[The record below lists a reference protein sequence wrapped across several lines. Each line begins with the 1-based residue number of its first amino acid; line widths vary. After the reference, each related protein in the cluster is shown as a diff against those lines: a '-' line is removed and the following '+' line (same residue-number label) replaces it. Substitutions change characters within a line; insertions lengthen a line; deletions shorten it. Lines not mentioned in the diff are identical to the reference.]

1 MGGESMN
8 NKKVVEY
15 SNEYYAAAIRFND
28 IIMEV
33 ARKYG
38 VDKHRIETYIDSWVA
53 NEGTVLEYHVQ
64 HFDVYIDGERIGA
77 VEFGFDYS
85 DDVDEMTGNS
95 VVSLYS
101 DKSIYEQS
109 EKMFKEYVKEEVEA

>member
-1 MGGESMN
+1 MS

-15 SNEYYAAAIRFND
+15 SNDYYAAAIRFND

-33 ARKYG
+33 ARKYID

-64 HFDVYIDGERIGA
+64 HFDVYVNGERVGA

-85 DDVDEMTGNS
+85 DDVDETTGNS

-101 DKSIYEQS
+101 DKSIYEQA
-109 EKMFKEYVKEEVEA
+109 EKMFKEWAKEEVEA